1 MRRTAYDQR
10 VLTLIEVRGG
20 ERDWA
25 EAERCFEEHGWP
37 VIGHHPSGE
46 GLSRG
51 VLERDPATR
60 VYEVEVRL
68 FGSPRGCDRGAVM
81 RVRKAVRAARLE
93 AYVLRA
99 EPLVRDREMLTDWRA
114 YSTRHRPTSRHSW
127 WRRRAFRFAVRLG
140 RYDAGVRLTGSPR
153 QALRL
158 ARADVAEEA
167 AGDASGVAVRPLDGR
182 WRGRVEFWPEEETDR
197 RLTRAGAWA
206 LVTSAAAV
214 FAVRSHGDVRWLWS
228 VMALVVG
235 GVAVWSGSRV
245 HRNDGVADAVGDLIA
260 IGVFLLLGLGV
271 PYSDG
276 LGWSRRQILVTGV
289 IVVVLVGLR
298 LLVRQWTW
306 GEWVA
311 WAVPLVATL
320 AVSSFLAAGSVLH
333 ALYAESLSLS
343 PDDLDIPAIWQA
355 IAAVKLLTLLSLV
368 MVGPAWWGYAR
379 HRHHRYAT
387 PGESFNVAVYAT
399 LMLALLAGSAYLA
412 SRSAEGAADKTRG
425 AAIRGE
431 DPPSY
436 FGVEPEWTCVEPAV
450 PVGRLSGEGPRLVPE
465 RPYLSFGVAQDTA
478 VLWDRVTKEPVK
490 LRASQVRLVPAES
503 ARAACGEGAS

>member
-140 RYDAGVRLTGSPR
+140 RYDTGVRLTGSLR

-235 GVAVWSGSRV
+235 CVAVWSGSRV

-333 ALYAESLSLS
+333 ALYGRVA
-343 PDDLDIPAIWQA
+343 
-355 IAAVKLLTLLSLV
+355 
-368 MVGPAWWGYAR
+368 GAR
-379 HRHHRYAT
+379 HRAPAPSEPDVH
-387 PGESFNVAVYAT
+387 
-399 LMLALLAGSAYLA
+399 LSAHPA
-412 SRSAEGAADKTRG
+412 QAE
-425 AAIRGE
+425 
-431 DPPSY
+431 P
-436 FGVEPEWTCVEPAV
+436 C
-450 PVGRLSGEGPRLVPE
+450 GR
-465 RPYLSFGVAQDTA
+465 
-478 VLWDRVTKEPVK
+478 
-490 LRASQVRLVPAES
+490 
-503 ARAACGEGAS
+503 